1 MPIRAKFFVTFVIAT
16 ASPILVWALASRD
29 TANAGPFAIYML
41 IAIAA
46 STLKVTLPG
55 LEGTISPAFVLV
67 VVSALTLGKA
77 ETVLIAATSAFVQ
90 CIWKPAKRPAAIQ
103 VLFAACTLAIASYS
117 ASNAIGWIAGGAEPG
132 YGLASVASVVLFGV
146 NSTLVAI
153 VLCLVQRESLT
164 HVWRLCNA
172 WSFPYYLAGS
182 IIAGAVTSIKASSD
196 ALILVSIPMMYALFV
211 SYRKFAGREFAGR
224 QVRVPHSTVE

>member
-29 TANAGPFAIYML
+29 AANAGTFAIYLL
-41 IAIAA
+41 IALVA

-67 VVSALTLGKA
+67 VASALTLGKA

-90 CIWKPAKRPAAIQ
+90 CIWKPVRRPAAIQ
-103 VLFAACTLAIASYS
+103 AIFAACTLAIASFS
-117 ASNAIGWIAGGAEPG
+117 ASNATGWLAGGADAAG
-132 YGLASVASVVLFGV
+132 YGLASVATVVLFGV

-153 VLCLVQRESLT
+153 VLCLVQQKSLT
-164 HVWRLCNA
+164 QVWRLCNA

-182 IIAGAVTSIKASSD
+182 IIAGAVTSIQATSE
-196 ALILVSIPMMYALFV
+196 ALILVSIPMLYALFA
-211 SYRKFAGREFAGR
+211 SYRKFAGR
-224 QVRVPHSTVE
+224 QVLVPHSTVK